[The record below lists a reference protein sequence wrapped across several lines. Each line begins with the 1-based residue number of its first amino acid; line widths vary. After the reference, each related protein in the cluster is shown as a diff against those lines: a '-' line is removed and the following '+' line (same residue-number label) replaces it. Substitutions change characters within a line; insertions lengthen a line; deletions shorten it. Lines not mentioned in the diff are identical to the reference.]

1 MLSDPETTDA
11 IRALVERTYAAM
23 STPGSDI
30 ATLFA
35 AEDMAVS
42 GSGQGEL
49 FAGPQVGAVAE
60 ALAAAGMRW
69 IADEVTVWDRGDV
82 AWAQILGHVVVERE
96 GETDDVPYWTTGVF
110 GRSADGWE
118 WLHWGGSEPQE
129 NPRV

>member
-1 MLSDPETTDA
+1 MHSDPETADA

-30 ATLFA
+30 AAIFSA
-35 AEDMAVS
+35 PEMAVS

-60 ALAAAGMRW
+60 AIASAGLTW
-69 IADEVTVWDRGDV
+69 VADDVTVWNRGDA
-82 AWAQILGHVVVERE
+82 AWAQILGHVIVVRD
-96 GETDDVPYWTTGVF
+96 GQTDDVPYWTTGVF
-110 GRSADGWE
+110 ARTADGWE
-118 WLHWGGSEPQE
+118 WVYWGGSEPQE